1 MPANSQYRI
10 SPWLISW
17 LYPLASYIVLPLY
30 FRRLT
35 VVGQENIPK
44 SGPVIV
50 APTHRSRWDAVIIP
64 YAVGR
69 LVSGRDVWFM
79 VMASEMR
86 GFQGWLIRRL
96 GGFPVDVERP
106 GLESLS
112 YSVELLCRS
121 QMLVIFPEGGIFR
134 ENRIHRLKRG
144 VARIALEVEA
154 KKPGAGMKI
163 LPVSVQ
169 YSQPYP
175 ACKTDVAIGIG
186 SPINV
191 ADYSSDFPKQAST
204 KLTAALTAAL
214 NHLQGGTKLKT
225 RKE

>member
-1 MPANSQYRI
+1 MTSYRI

-35 VVGQENIPK
+35 IVGQENIPQ
-44 SGPVIV
+44 SGAVIV
-50 APTHRSRWDAVIIP
+50 APTHRSRWDAVIVP

-69 LVSGRDVWFM
+69 LVSGRGVWFM

-106 GLESLS
+106 ALESLS
-112 YSVELLCRS
+112 YSVELLCRGE
-121 QMLVIFPEGGIFR
+121 MLAIFPEGGIFR
-134 ENRIHRLKRG
+134 DNRTHRLKRG

-154 KKPGAGMKI
+154 RKPGVGMKI
-163 LPVSVQ
+163 LPISIQ

-175 ACKTDVAIGIG
+175 TWRTDIVVNIGL
-186 SPINV
+186 PINV
-191 ADYSSDFPKQAST
+191 ADYSNDSPKQASA
-204 KLTAALTAAL
+204 KLTANLAAAL
-214 NHLQGGTKLKT
+214 NHLQEGTMIK
-225 RKE
+225 